1 MFSNHDNLTSF
12 YVFFSV
18 QITKTGFVR
27 GSLDFR
33 ERFLFLCHS
42 YILNIVKCKTNTI
55 QNLEI
60 WKFQCSIQCWNI
72 WMAIF
77 IYYDSGVKI
86 VFPNYKNSV
95 CADKKWITQSSLS
108 IKSCLYLHSF
118 IWKIKEWQKLFK
130 NGLLKY
136 WSSAKLV

>member
-55 QNLEI
+55 QNFGNL
-60 WKFQCSIQCWNI
+60 KFSMFDTMWNI
-72 WMAIF
+72 
-77 IYYDSGVKI
+77 
-86 VFPNYKNSV
+86 
-95 CADKKWITQSSLS
+95 
-108 IKSCLYLHSF
+108 
-118 IWKIKEWQKLFK
+118 
-130 NGLLKY
+130 
-136 WSSAKLV
+136 